1 MTQAHIRQSIE
12 GVAKYFGEHPE
23 KARSTDRAATAVIE
37 QGLRCKVSGPRGETL
52 VSDMPKGIGG
62 EASAPTPGWHLRAAL
77 AACDATVIAMR
88 AAQLGIALS
97 TLEVTVDSE
106 SDDRGILGL
115 GEGVPPGPLSVR
127 IRVRIA
133 ADGTPAEQL
142 REIVAWAERH
152 SPVGDAI
159 RRAVPSHVEIDVA

>member
-12 GVAKYFGEHPE
+12 SVSKYFDEHPE

-37 QGLRCKVSGPRGETL
+37 EGLRCRVSGPRGEA
-52 VSDMPKGIGG
+52 VVCDMPKGIGG
-62 EASAPTPGWHLRAAL
+62 AGSAPTPGWHLRAAL

-88 AAQLGIALS
+88 AAQLGVCLS
-97 TLEVTVDSE
+97 QLEVTVDSL

-115 GEGVPPGPLSVR
+115 GDGVLPGPLSVR
-127 IRVRIA
+127 IRVLIA
-133 ADGTPAEQL
+133 ADDTPAEQL

-159 RRAVPSHVEIDVA
+159 RRAVPSQTEVAIG